1 MPNQPT
7 REDAAK
13 LFLACRIAIVL
24 AALTLV
30 APGARADGP
39 EAPMFSF
46 SGFGSLG
53 LVHSSEHQADFISSG
68 LKPNGAGFSHN
79 WSADVDS
86 LIGAQ
91 VSANLTPELSAVL
104 QVISE
109 QNYDNTYRPHVEWA
123 NIKYAFTPD
132 FSIRAGRIV
141 LPTFLVSDYRKVGY
155 ANTWVRPP
163 VELYSLIPINTSDGL
178 DASFRLRAGDLTN
191 TVQASYGSAE
201 PRLPAGGSAKS
212 KDARGISDTVEY
224 GAATL
229 HVSYFKT
236 RLTLESL
243 NPLFDGFRQFGP
255 EGVTIAD
262 KYDVNNKDFTFIGLG
277 GMYDPGGWYLIGEW
291 GATDSHSALG
301 KRSAWY
307 TSGGYRLGKFTPY
320 LIFAQAKADSNT
332 SDPGLNVSA
341 LPAFLAGAAG
351 ALNAGLNTT
360 LAATPVQKTVSFG
373 GRWDFTR
380 DVDLKLQFDH
390 TRLGDGS
397 PGTLI
402 NTQPGFRPGGT
413 VNVIS
418 AVVDFVF

>member
-155 ANTWVRPP
+155 ANSWVRPP
-163 VELYSLIPINTSDGL
+163 VEVYSLVPINNSDGL
-178 DASFRLRAGDLTN
+178 DASYRLRVGEFTN
-191 TVQASYGSAE
+191 TVQANYGNTKPSI
-201 PRLPAGGSAKS
+201 PPGGAANAK
-212 KDARGISDTVEY
+212 DVWGISDTGEY
-224 GAATL
+224 GAATF
-229 HVSYFKT
+229 HISYIRT
-236 RLTLESL
+236 NLTLDAFK
-243 NPLFDGFRQFGP
+243 PLFDGFRQFGS
-255 EGVTIAD
+255 EGAALAD
-262 KYDVNNKDFTFIGLG
+262 KYDPDNTTAKFIGLG
-277 GMYDPGGWYLIGEW
+277 GMYDPGGWFLAAEW
-291 GATDSHSALG
+291 GSIHSSSVLG

-307 TSGGYRLGKFTPY
+307 ASGGYRLGKLTPY
-320 LIFAQAKADSNT
+320 LTYAQAKADSNT

-341 LPAFLAGAAG
+341 LPPFLAGAAG
-351 ALNAGLNTT
+351 ALNAGLNTI
-360 LAATPVQKTVSFG
+360 LAATPVQKTVSLG
-373 GRWDFTR
+373 GRWDFTKG
-380 DVDLKLQFDH
+380 VDLKLQYDH
-390 TRLGDGS
+390 TRLGTGS
-397 PGTLI
+397 SGTLV
-402 NTQPGFRPGGT
+402 NLQPGFQPGGT